1 MVGTFVWNISSRI
14 LVYIN
19 RWRTY
24 RIHFSIH
31 FYPISTAHLKMG
43 FQVTLNE
50 FLFVILYWP
59 IVYMT
64 RYFIQK
70 IISGNNTNKI
80 MDIQNKSYHV
90 GYAIAGIPFSSAP
103 YDGYVKVTRS
113 HNIDSIEL
121 ELVSLQHATQFETQ
135 DAALNFIEE
144 HVDSFHLAVIETV
157 GVDYVET
164 RFTTT
169 MLTRCP
175 IKKTRNFWETPKP
188 LSFEV
193 PKWSDELESR
203 KST

>member
-1 MVGTFVWNISSRI
+1 
-14 LVYIN
+14 
-19 RWRTY
+19 
-24 RIHFSIH
+24 
-31 FYPISTAHLKMG
+31 MG

-90 GYAIAGIPFSSAP
+90 GYAIAGIPLSSAP

-113 HNIDSIEL
+113 HNIDSVEL

-135 DAALNFIEE
+135 DEALNFIEE
-144 HVDSFHLAVIETV
+144 HVDSFSLATIETV
-157 GVDYVET
+157 GVAYVET